1 MNCCRRGCVNV
12 FDNQPRV
19 LDGERAAILRL
30 IASTGVRVLSVDWVT
45 GRVLVEIPPARTVE
59 D

>member
-1 MNCCRRGCVNV
+1 MNV